1 MQNVEKI
8 KTLLELE
15 DTMCYSF
22 VKNECLQDILNSLS
36 SDSVEYFNN
45 NIDDYETSDNEDFKA
60 QFEDFCYD
68 FVSEIERTCSDLIN
82 TKNMETSKIVEYY
95 KDSDFNSLIDAYE
108 LKDKLNPSTT
118 VIDILDDLLYMA
130 YINGMR
136 QIMSKCDLW

>member
-1 MQNVEKI
+1 MENVEKI

-22 VKNECLQDILNSLS
+22 VKNECLQDILNDLS
-36 SDSVEYFNN
+36 SDNVEYFNN

-68 FVSEIERTCSDLIN
+68 FVSEIEHICNDLIN

-95 KDSDFNSLIDAYE
+95 KDSDFNSLVYAYE

-118 VIDILDDLLYMA
+118 VIDILDDILSMA
-130 YINGMR
+130 YVNGIY
-136 QIMSKCDLW
+136 QIISKCDL